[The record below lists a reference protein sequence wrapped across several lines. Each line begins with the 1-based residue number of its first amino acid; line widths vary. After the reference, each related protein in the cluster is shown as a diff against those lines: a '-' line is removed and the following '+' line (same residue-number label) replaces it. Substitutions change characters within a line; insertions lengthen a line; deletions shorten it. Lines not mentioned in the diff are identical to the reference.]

1 MNFLEGNA
9 RYVAWPKV
17 CMPMPL
23 GGLGVVNLDFFF
35 ARALIIRWIWF
46 SWSDEDKPWKGMQLP
61 VDDCDKALYNA
72 ATNVQLG
79 NGRKA
84 SF

>member
-23 GGLGVVNLDFFF
+23 GGLGVVNLDFF
-35 ARALIIRWIWF
+35 LQ
-46 SWSDEDKPWKGMQLP
+46 GH
-61 VDDCDKALYNA
+61 
-72 ATNVQLG
+72 
-79 NGRKA
+79 
-84 SF
+84 